1 MYNSDKPIE
10 NFEDDIL
17 GRKNFSKNLG
27 KVILSLTSND
37 HITIGLYGKWGS
49 GKTSVLNLAVREIN
63 RLTNSDSQ
71 YNKPIIIKFE
81 PWNFTNNDNLFLQF
95 FNQLK
100 EELKIKENNGIAK
113 NIGEAL
119 EAYSDALEFA
129 EVIPQIGSIASILKI
144 TGKFT
149 GKKLQDKKQDNSISS
164 TKDKLIKALKSQHK
178 KIIVIIDDIDR
189 LTNEQIRLVFQLVNQ
204 VAGFPN
210 MIYLLSMDKDV
221 VVRALESIQE
231 CNGEE
236 YLEKII
242 QVPFFIPKVNIEK
255 VHNLFFYK
263 LDEIIKEKE
272 IINLDLDYWRKIY
285 NYSIKPFINSIRD
298 VNRIINSFKFKYN
311 IVFEE
316 VNFIDMIAITVIQVM
331 KPEIYQWII
340 ENQELICGGSNDYQ
354 GVVYAEQEKKKENYI
369 QEFSSIGGEE
379 ALKAVAGLFPKLDK
393 EINYHYENIS
403 EDELKRNLR
412 IADNDRFN
420 LYFNL
425 DISEIPI
432 SRKKLLFSFN
442 KMDLNELNNLFKN
455 LNENNNIISYL
466 KELNSYYMDVPIQ
479 RIPIIIEAIYK
490 NMHTFKEEE
499 WKSII
504 CISAKQYA
512 EWCCNNLFERLET
525 SDERFSIFDKII
537 KRADFMTL
545 ESIASEINRVELGYG
560 RLAGKDKKEKNQ
572 IITIEHLKMV
582 EVMYVK
588 RIKELIALKVD
599 IFQSDKLQ
607 GIVYLW
613 KSFEY
618 ESYREYFGEILKEP
632 KNIIR
637 FIVRMASEWNGARG
651 RKWRF
656 SENDYNEFVS
666 KEHITDIINKYF
678 DGDIEVNI
686 SDEEERKL
694 ASYILNLNLDDFDHV
709 NESDAKEFIEKRK
722 VILSS
727 K

>member
-1 MYNSDKPIE
+1 
-10 NFEDDIL
+10 
-17 GRKNFSKNLG
+17 
-27 KVILSLTSND
+27 
-37 HITIGLYGKWGS
+37 
-49 GKTSVLNLAVREIN
+49 
-63 RLTNSDSQ
+63 
-71 YNKPIIIKFE
+71 
-81 PWNFTNNDNLFLQF
+81 
-95 FNQLK
+95 
-100 EELKIKENNGIAK
+100 
-113 NIGEAL
+113 
-119 EAYSDALEFA
+119 
-129 EVIPQIGSIASILKI
+129 
-144 TGKFT
+144 
-149 GKKLQDKKQDNSISS
+149 
-164 TKDKLIKALKSQHK
+164 
-178 KIIVIIDDIDR
+178 
-189 LTNEQIRLVFQLVNQ
+189 
-204 VAGFPN
+204 
-210 MIYLLSMDKDV
+210 
-221 VVRALESIQE
+221 
-231 CNGEE
+231 
-236 YLEKII
+236 
-242 QVPFFIPKVNIEK
+242 
-255 VHNLFFYK
+255 
-263 LDEIIKEKE
+263 
-272 IINLDLDYWRKIY
+272 
-285 NYSIKPFINSIRD
+285 
-298 VNRIINSFKFKYN
+298 
-311 IVFEE
+311 
-316 VNFIDMIAITVIQVM
+316 
-331 KPEIYQWII
+331 
-340 ENQELICGGSNDYQ
+340 
-354 GVVYAEQEKKKENYI
+354 
-369 QEFSSIGGEE
+369 
-379 ALKAVAGLFPKLDK
+379 
-393 EINYHYENIS
+393 
-403 EDELKRNLR
+403 
-412 IADNDRFN
+412 
-420 LYFNL
+420 
-425 DISEIPI
+425 
-432 SRKKLLFSFN
+432 
-442 KMDLNELNNLFKN
+442 MDLNELNNLFKN